1 MYIRSPVTGRH
12 ARIEIIPLIDI
23 MFFLLASFMMVSL
36 AMIKIQSLRMNLPTA
51 AVYQSK
57 DKPTIINLEIDRA
70 GDVFVVGD
78 TPADRRRLNL
88 VELESYLS
96 NRVAGADTVPPVY
109 IKGDPQATH
118 GQVLNVVDTVKV
130 AGIEQVSFNIS
141 PGPGPK

>member
-1 MYIRSPVTGRH
+1 
-12 ARIEIIPLIDI
+12 PLIDI

-57 DKPTIINLEIDRA
+57 DKPTIINLEIDRV

-78 TPADRRRLNL
+78 APADRRRLNL
-88 VELESYLS
+88 VELGGYLS
-96 NRVAGADTVPPVY
+96 NRVATATNSVPVY
-109 IKGDPQATH
+109 IKGSPEATH
-118 GQVLNVVDTVKV
+118 GQVLNVVDTVKL

-141 PGPGPK
+141 PVPGQK